1 MEATCSTIHPSPNW
15 FGFQDL
21 MMRCRPETYKSKHVV
36 HMHVWQ
42 TMTNLPQFHFIISST
57 VLAFLHPSSS
67 AWMLKKKP
75 MKTPV
80 SPLGRLSPHQFYRN
94 IPTISMKHPT
104 RYVEALGFCWCWEVH
119 ILPGWYPQVIHDS
132 LWGILTWCHPFSGR
146 HLGYGRS
153 DRSKIWWKSMEILD
167 PFWATQD
174 QKTTVPCIPFGCC
187 IGLWHHQQLSFYDL
201 HPRGNCTKFGTP
213 GELWNTWGLEEE
225 AMRVQSR
232 KVFYTRLAH

>member
-1 MEATCSTIHPSPNW
+1 
-15 FGFQDL
+15 
-21 MMRCRPETYKSKHVV
+21 
-36 HMHVWQ
+36 
-42 TMTNLPQFHFIISST
+42 MTNLPQFHFIISST
-57 VLAFLHPSSS
+57 VLAFLDPSSS

-75 MKTPV
+75 MKNPV
-80 SPLGRLSPHQFYRN
+80 STLGSLSPHQFYRN

-104 RYVEALGFCWCWEVH
+104 KYVEALGFCWRWEVH

-167 PFWATQD
+167 PFWAAQD

-232 KVFYTRLAH
+232 KVFYMRLAH